1 MIIQSE
7 LKITM
12 ENGLSLS
19 NNDIELLKAL
29 KECGTIIKTA
39 KNMKIS
45 YKTAWDNL
53 NKINKNNELFTSKKN
68 YGCTLSQKALELIEK
83 CDQIKKVQNFLVQKM
98 LEKNINL
105 EYISRIPLKLSAKNQ
120 LKVKIKEISEG
131 IVDTDIIA
139 TLAENETLRARITKS
154 SQKELNLKV
163 ADEVTFI
170 FKAPSVIIK
179 KQDFSNS
186 ILPNLI
192 KAKITSAIIGSE
204 NSQITALTSN
214 KQNLTAIIPNDVTM
228 DLRLA
233 VNDEIGV
240 IIDPKDIII
249 GI

>member
-1 MIIQSE
+1 MILQSQ
-7 LKITM
+7 LKITL
-12 ENGLSLS
+12 ENGVSLS
-19 NNDIELLKAL
+19 YDDIELLKAL
-29 KECGTIIKTA
+29 KECGSIIKTA

-45 YKTAWDNL
+45 YKTAWDAL
-53 NKINKNNELFTSKKN
+53 NKINKNSELFTSKKN
-68 YGCTLSQKALELIEK
+68 QGCTLNEKALELINK
-83 CDQIKKVQNFLVQKM
+83 CEQIKKAQNFLVQKM

-120 LKVKIKEISEG
+120 LKVKILEINES
-131 IVDTDIIA
+131 IVNTDIIA
-139 TLAENETLRARITKS
+139 TLSTNEILKAKITKS
-154 SQKELNLKV
+154 SQKELGLKV
-163 ADEVTFI
+163 GDEVIFI
-170 FKAPSVIIK
+170 FKAPSVMIK
-179 KQDFSNS
+179 KQDFSKL

-192 KAKITSAIIGSE
+192 KAKITSAIIGSQ
-204 NSQITALTSN
+204 NCQITALTSD